1 MAQPKGVSPHYPK
14 NVREESSP
22 IWDSIEIGSARLET
36 TVAEAR
42 ILLVEDEL
50 SLAEGIML
58 NLEMEGLPC
67 EWTTRGDDAL
77 KMILTQPWDLVLLDV
92 MLPGMDGFSVCER
105 VREAKNY
112 TPILFL
118 TAKNTEDDRVHGFE
132 TGGDDYLGKPFQVKE
147 LLVRI
152 RAILRREAWYRN
164 RSLQGRQYFG
174 EFWVDFENYCGQG
187 PHGSFQLGVK
197 ECMIL
202 KLLME
207 HPGEVVSRTD
217 ILDKIWG
224 EETYPTTRTV
234 DNFIVRIRRA
244 VENDTHRPGW
254 VHTVRSVG
262 YLFDPEHKQRKSDD

>member
-1 MAQPKGVSPHYPK
+1 MNLGP
-14 NVREESSP
+14 N
-22 IWDSIEIGSARLET
+22 
-36 TVAEAR
+36 

-50 SLAEGIML
+50 SLAEGIKL

-67 EWTTRGDDAL
+67 IWITRGDEAL
-77 KMILTQPWDLVLLDV
+77 KRILAEKYDLVILDV

-132 TGGDDYLGKPFQVKE
+132 TGGDDYLGKPFQVRE
-147 LLVRI
+147 LLTRV

-164 RSLQGRQYFG
+164 RTFGGRQKFG
-174 EFWVDFENYCGQG
+174 EFWVDFENFCGEGPQG
-187 PHGSFQLGVK
+187 PFTMGVK

-207 HPGEVVSRTD
+207 RAGQVVSRQEIID
-217 ILDKIWG
+217 RVWG
-224 EETYPTTRTV
+224 EDAEPTPRTV
-234 DNFIVRIRRA
+234 DNFIVRLRRVMEVDA
-244 VENDTHRPGW
+244 HHPRW
-254 VHTVRSVG
+254 VHTLRSVG
-262 YLFDPEHKQRKSDD
+262 YQFDPEGRTRSGSGDDRP